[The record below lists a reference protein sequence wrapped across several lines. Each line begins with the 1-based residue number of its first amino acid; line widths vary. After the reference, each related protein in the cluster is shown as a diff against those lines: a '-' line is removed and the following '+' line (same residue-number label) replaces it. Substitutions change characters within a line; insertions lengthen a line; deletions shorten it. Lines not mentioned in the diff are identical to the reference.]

1 MKRTVI
7 TASAQGDEQE
17 DAADQTSMAAA
28 AQPVPA
34 PNLPAP
40 RLPMQMLGAQHLFS
54 RLSYTPP
61 KMISNLSENIG
72 NDLFLSTPL
81 HFAGDG
87 SDCLSES
94 IEISVRGSS
103 RFGADMR
110 NVDADINLI
119 IKSISESFLD
129 GRLPPFKVS
138 CTHALLG
145 QMSMGGHPPS
155 MPVYSYCLDF
165 TNWGSRGC
173 VLPPPS
179 YPQTLLSIE
188 RFNEARG
195 ESFNEYQWIPIPLE
209 KLLGRNA
216 ENDEVERLE
225 WAATVPAD
233 HRIDVL
239 PAHEDAGDCAQA
251 DDGCIEQQEDLWA
264 GLADHDAA
272 SGVFLAP

>member
-17 DAADQTSMAAA
+17 DGADQASMAAA
-28 AQPVPA
+28 AQTLPA

-40 RLPMQMLGAQHLFS
+40 RLPMQMAGVQHLFS
-54 RLSYTPP
+54 RFSYTPP

-72 NDLFLSTPL
+72 NDLFLSRPS

-87 SDCLSES
+87 SDCLSEK
-94 IEISVRGSS
+94 IEISVHGSS
-103 RFGADMR
+103 RVGTDMR
-110 NVDADINLI
+110 NVDADIDLI

-138 CTHALLG
+138 CTHASLG
-145 QMSMGGHPPS
+145 QMSMGGHPPN

-165 TNWGSRGC
+165 TDWGSRGC

-179 YPQTLLSIE
+179 YPQKLLSIE
-188 RFNEARG
+188 RFDEALG

-216 ENDEVERLE
+216 GNDEVESLE
-225 WAATVPAD
+225 CAGTVPAV
-233 HRIDVL
+233 HRIDTL
-239 PAHEDAGDCAQA
+239 PADEEGWQFGQA
-251 DDGCIEQQEDLWA
+251 DDGFIEQQEDLLT

-272 SGVFLAP
+272 QGSYGPL